1 MNAFSY
7 HSEQIHAASN
17 NGEGG
22 TRRDIVHIEGGR
34 GIKAVEVYDVTGKLL
49 SRADMPLSKSELNCI
64 ERHKFIPGLF
74 KDCIKAIDLANS
86 AKRRLTKKKGS
97 RGRRRQ
103 RRRGTRR

>member
-22 TRRDIVHIEGGR
+22 TRRDIVHIEGGK
-34 GIKAVEVYDVTGKLL
+34 GSKAVEIYDVTGKLL

-74 KDCIKAIDLANS
+74 KDCIKAIDVVAANAVS
-86 AKRRLTKKKGS
+86 QRKRKS
-97 RGRRRQ
+97 RKSRKSRK
-103 RRRGTRR
+103 GTRRRR

>member
-22 TRRDIVHIEGGR
+22 TRRDIVHIEGGK
-34 GIKAVEVYDVTGKLL
+34 GFKAVEVYDVAGKLL
-49 SRADMPLSKSELNCI
+49 SRADMPLNKSELNCI

-86 AKRRLTKKKGS
+86 ALRRRRVTKKRGARRS
-97 RGRRRQ
+97 R

>member
-22 TRRDIVHIEGGR
+22 TRRDIVHIDGGK
-34 GIKAVEVYDVTGKLL
+34 GMKAVEIYDMGGNLL
-49 SRADMPLSKSELNCI
+49 SRADMPLTKAELDCI

-74 KDCIKAIDLANS
+74 KDCIKAIDIANS
-86 AKRRLTKKKGS
+86 ASLRRVTKKRGRGHKGRSKGS
-97 RGRRRQ
+97 RRR
-103 RRRGTRR
+103 